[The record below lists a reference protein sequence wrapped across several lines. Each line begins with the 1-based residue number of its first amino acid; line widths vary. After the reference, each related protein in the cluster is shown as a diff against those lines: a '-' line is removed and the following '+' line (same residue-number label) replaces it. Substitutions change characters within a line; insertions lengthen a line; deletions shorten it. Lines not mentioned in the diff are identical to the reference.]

1 MLNTPVLIGLR
12 YASHLQHRPS
22 VKKVLASHGAEHDV
36 MQHVHAMLLTV
47 MLPCLQAVVLPSPG
61 GQPPSAASTPPG
73 PQSESSAP
81 NLALL
86 VAEASPAKDA
96 AGSTGDQHTSLSP
109 SQDAG
114 AVKLLGGKPLNPVS
128 PGQTTVLMP
137 QHVSAGKLQGQM
149 GSPDARYSPKRSPG
163 AASTAPRLLPGGP
176 VAMSV
181 RASSPSASPNSGY
194 LGPQPATSGVQ
205 RPANAAPGCWTPQM
219 QPGQH
224 QQAVSCPPIPG
235 PGAATPTSSAPAAA
249 GLMPQ
254 SAGQLGGAAPG
265 SAAVQRRVEELS
277 QETSTLKTTVTELQ
291 QQLSWV
297 NTSRGS
303 GTPMPFNGMSPQQLF
318 ASPGLPGAGSP
329 LASGLC
335 TPATGS
341 TTRSAGSL
349 THVQSVNSIAGS
361 CGGSVPGF
369 TGTPGST
376 TPMSVG
382 STASGAGGPSAGS
395 GSPARPPITELLG
408 RLDDL
413 ANASKMV
420 SSHQGWSRCGCLN
433 KTFTRCLVW
442 NCTWCWQVRH
452 CKNDSS
458 KARGRT

>member
-1 MLNTPVLIGLR
+1 MP
-12 YASHLQHRPS
+12 
-22 VKKVLASHGAEHDV
+22 
-36 MQHVHAMLLTV
+36 LTV
-47 MLPCLQAVVLPSPG
+47 VLPWLQAVVLPSPG
-61 GQPPSAASTPPG
+61 GQPPSAASTPAG

-86 VAEASPAKDA
+86 VAEASPARDA
-96 AGSTGDQHTSLSP
+96 AGSTGDQHTSLAA
-109 SQDAG
+109 SQGAG
-114 AVKLLGGKPLNPVS
+114 AVKLPGGKPLNSVS
-128 PGQTTVLMP
+128 PGQATVLMP
-137 QHVSAGKLQGQM
+137 QYASAGKPQGQV
-149 GSPDARYSPKRSPG
+149 GSPDARYSPKCSPG
-163 AASTAPRLLPGGP
+163 AASSAPRLLPGGP

-181 RASSPSASPNSGY
+181 RASSPSTSPNSGY
-194 LGPQPATSGVQ
+194 LGPQPATSSAQ
-205 RPANAAPGCWTPQM
+205 RLANAAPGCWTPQM

-254 SAGQLGGAAPG
+254 SAGQLGGPASD
-265 SAAVQRRVEELS
+265 SAGVQQRVEKLS
-277 QETSTLKTTVTELQ
+277 QETSTLKATVTELQ

-303 GTPMPFNGMSPQQLF
+303 GTPMPFNSMSPQQLF
-318 ASPGLPGAGSP
+318 ASPGLPAAGSP
-329 LASGLC
+329 LALGLC

-349 THVQSVNSIAGS
+349 THVQSVHSIAGS

-395 GSPARPPITELLG
+395 DSPARPPITELLG

-413 ANASKMV
+413 ATASKMV
-420 SSHQGWSRCGCLN
+420 SSHL
-433 KTFTRCLVW
+433 
-442 NCTWCWQVRH
+442 
-452 CKNDSS
+452 
-458 KARGRT
+458 